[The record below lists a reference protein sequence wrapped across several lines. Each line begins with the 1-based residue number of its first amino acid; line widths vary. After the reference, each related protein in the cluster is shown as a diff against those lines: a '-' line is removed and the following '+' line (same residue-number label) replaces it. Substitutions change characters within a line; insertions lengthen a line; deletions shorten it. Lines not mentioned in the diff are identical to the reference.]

1 MMVGFFGRGGE
12 DPSGALP
19 ASASSPTKTGQD
31 AQEAPKTNNFCWVNL
46 PPNPVTRVIMSFF
59 SRGEMLKAVQVC
71 KSWNSVLLLD
81 EVRPPTEVAIVS

>member
-19 ASASSPTKTGQD
+19 GASASSPTKAGQD
-31 AQEAPKTNNFCWVNL
+31 AQEAPKTNFCWVNL

-81 EVRPPTEVAIVS
+81 EVCPPTEVAIFS